1 MSPRLGAVLVNRG
14 LLSPEALDAALAVR
28 DDEDA
33 LLGEILTGL
42 SRSGSNSVAVSATV
56 R

>member
-1 MSPRLGAVLVNRG
+1 MIPRLGAVLVNRG

-33 LLGEILTGL
+33 LLGEILLRQG
-42 SRSGSNSVAVSATV
+42 AVSEEDLSSA
-56 R
+56 